1 MWKRLQEMIKPMR
14 LVMDKVMPKRRNF
27 LGWEFEMSRVIVGA
41 GTTVAVAS
49 QTDGS

>member
-14 LVMDKVMPKRRNF
+14 LVIDKVMPKRRNF

-41 GTTVAVAS
+41 GRTVAVAS